1 MSLPKDDL
9 VRILK
14 EVCSSS
20 RYLLDNAKANNLK
33 APYQVTKGKIL
44 TLQCSAQAAPPAPPP
59 PPPACVTTDSA
70 CDATGKTCNNGF
82 PGGRRGFFVFVY

>member
-20 RYLLDNAKANNLK
+20 RYLLENAKANNLK
-33 APYQVTKGKIL
+33 APYQVTKGKVL
-44 TLQCSAQAAPPAPPP
+44 KLQCSAQADPPTTPPP
-59 PPPACVTTDSA
+59 SPNTNLPPPSRNYYGYIVVCLL
-70 CDATGKTCNNGF
+70 
-82 PGGRRGFFVFVY
+82 